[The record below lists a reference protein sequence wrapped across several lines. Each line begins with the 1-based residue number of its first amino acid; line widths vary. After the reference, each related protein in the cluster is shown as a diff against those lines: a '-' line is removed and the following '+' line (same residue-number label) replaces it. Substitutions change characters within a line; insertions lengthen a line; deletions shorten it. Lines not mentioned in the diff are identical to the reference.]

1 MVKIKKIKKS
11 DDPRVGEKY
20 LIPRNA
26 AIIEQTLDSLGITAR
41 VVEVNYRPKDTEFCL
56 EIALGTPVES
66 ITKLHKDVAMAL
78 ASSTGDV
85 EIEAPIPGR
94 SLIAIRLP
102 FDKQRYE
109 AAIKAFELSQK
120 EEKRNS
126 KKTSSTTDETKADRS
141 EFPKTIRDYLAVVF
155 YIIASLLDITT
166 QYLRKLGNFIEGR
179 ERQF

>member
-11 DDPRVGEKY
+11 DDPRVGDKN

-41 VVEVNYRPKDTEFCL
+41 VAEVNYRPKDTEFCL
-56 EIALGTPVES
+56 EIALGTPLES

-78 ASSTGDV
+78 ASPTGDV
-85 EIEAPIPGR
+85 DIEAPIPGR

-109 AAIKAFELSQK
+109 AAINAFKLRQK

-126 KKTSSTTDETKADRS
+126 KKSRTTDKTKTDRP

-155 YIIASLLDITT
+155 YIIAGILDITT

-179 ERQF
+179 DRQF